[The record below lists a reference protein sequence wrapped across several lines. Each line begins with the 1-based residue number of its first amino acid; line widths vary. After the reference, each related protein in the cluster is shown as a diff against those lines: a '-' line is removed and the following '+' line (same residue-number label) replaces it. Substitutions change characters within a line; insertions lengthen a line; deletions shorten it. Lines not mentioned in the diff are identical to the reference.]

1 MTQTFPQCPQ
11 EADTGALRQPC
22 RQVHL
27 PTPAP
32 QEDQQLVAF
41 GLIATLLALAILQ
54 RTDLKNICK
63 RSSKFKLGTS
73 RPNET
78 AWQEC

>member
-1 MTQTFPQCPQ
+1 MGRPQ
-11 EADTGALRQPC
+11 EADAGALRQPC

-32 QEDQQLVAF
+32 QQDQELVAF
-41 GLIATLLALAILQ
+41 GLMATLLALAILQ
-54 RTDLKNICK
+54 RTDRKNIRK
-63 RSSKFKLGTS
+63 SHSKFKLGTS

-78 AWQEC
+78 AWQDC